1 MKAFAHSVSSSLSI
15 FTYSSNLN
23 SDISYFMEPFSIPLA
38 EAVGFSLRAPTE
50 RTAAIA
56 FVVITCLFFNLLS
69 QNEFLKCKSGI
80 SCFLMPHCLA
90 QFWNIVEKNSS
101 NLLNEPICLLD
112 LISHNT
118 SPQYHTYI
126 LLCFRHRGLFTT
138 LKSVKFCTTIVL
150 FKELYLSALPISGAR
165 QNIFI
170 DTQYRRP
177 IVCCI
182 CRDSWELPLWPE
194 PLPSECL
201 PLHHSPVLFNFQM
214 LLRKI
219 NRWFLCTVVLSNVQI
234 IWEWENNLL
243 KVQDNLYT
251 LLDIWFGFNFSLSH
265 VPNWKILVMIDRGG
279 TSKHFYFIKFS
290 WMWNCDDS
298 HHLLTKYS
306 HLHLL
311 YTHY

>member
-38 EAVGFSLRAPTE
+38 EAVGLSLRAPTE

-219 NRWFLCTVVLSNVQI
+219 DQCAEGLGRAETHSVFGEQYIVLCDFSSNMRTKELADEADVLVVARFSSRW
-234 IWEWENNLL
+234 L
-243 KVQDNLYT
+243 KTQNSSGWL
-251 LLDIWFGFNFSLSH
+251 
-265 VPNWKILVMIDRGG
+265 
-279 TSKHFYFIKFS
+279 
-290 WMWNCDDS
+290 
-298 HHLLTKYS
+298 
-306 HLHLL
+306 
-311 YTHY
+311 